1 MATGIQAFNN
11 SGTVLIDSDLK
22 NYHFIGKLNPTTS
35 WKMPSILGGTAG
47 KKTSPDYMD
56 ASQTSGTVY
65 IFRVYCN
72 GVKPPLCFIKPNDRS
87 QDVYTSQ
94 IKCMRDGEYWEVWI
108 LQTDGASGA
117 PQLYCF
123 TTPDQQLNL
132 SNDTHGVQ
140 VFNANGE
147 VSFDSRARPLRITAT
162 GSVGV
167 PVLPHT
173 GSLGSVYNVNLEV
186 NIPPSTVQTGVNLL
200 DNDGIYYCPCLAN
213 AEQEY
218 SYYGNFDWFEGID
231 LGVFGSYGVDHIVRR
246 QDVWW
251 CFYRGG
257 YRLTA
262 TEIQGNWITF
272 LGGHVWDQADS
283 NDWGALGTV
292 IAAITIIYTGG
303 FGGSALFGVFGAA
316 LSLAAFVSSST
327 AGTYRPYANS
337 SRNANEQ
344 NTYIITKASFYD

>member
-1 MATGIQAFNN
+1 MTVGIQAFNN
-11 SGTVLIDSDLK
+11 SGNVLIDSELK
-22 NYHFIGKLNPTTS
+22 NYHFIGKLDPTTS
-35 WKMPSILGGTAG
+35 WQMPDILGGTAG
-47 KKTSPDYMD
+47 KKSSPDYMD
-56 ASQTSGTVY
+56 ASQAQGTVY
-65 IFRVYCN
+65 VFRVYCD
-72 GVKPPLCFIKPNDRS
+72 GDKPPVCFIKPNDS
-87 QDVYTSQ
+87 SDTVYTSQ
-94 IKCMRDGEYWEVWI
+94 IKCIRDGTYWEVWI
-108 LQTDGASGA
+108 LRTGGASGT

-123 TTPDQQLNL
+123 TTPDQRLDI
-132 SNDTHGVQ
+132 SNDSYGAQ

-147 VSFDSRARPLRITAT
+147 VSFDSRAKPLRVVAS
-162 GSVGV
+162 GSISV
-167 PVLPHT
+167 PLLPHT
-173 GSLGSVYNVNLEV
+173 GSLGSAYNVNLEV
-186 NIPPSTVQTGVNLL
+186 NIPPSTVQTGVNFA

-218 SYYGNFDWFEGID
+218 SYYGNFDWFDGFLI
-231 LGVFGSYGVDHIVRR
+231 GVTHMVRR

-262 TEIQGNWITF
+262 TEMQGNWITF

-283 NDWGALGTV
+283 NDWGALGTL

-303 FGGSALFGVFGAA
+303 FGGGAVAGIFGAA
-316 LSLAAFVSSST
+316 LSLAAFAASGT
-327 AGTYRPYANS
+327 AGTYRPFANS